1 MKSEVRNFLAA
12 IGRRG
17 GIRSRRVLDSKT
29 ARQMVAVR
37 EARRAFRRFRPSC
50 FWSYR
55 PDLTI
60 GSADVSWVAEQLMKH
75 GNREAWL
82 LGRKLCR

>member
-1 MKSEVRNFLAA
+1 
-12 IGRRG
+12 
-17 GIRSRRVLDSKT
+17 
-29 ARQMVAVR
+29 MVAVR
-37 EARRAFRRFRPSC
+37 EARRAFRRFHASC

-60 GSADVSWVAEQLMKH
+60 SEADVPWVAEQLMKH

-82 LGRKLCR
+82 ISSSLLEKLTCP

>member
-1 MKSEVRNFLAA
+1 MKREVRNFLAA

-37 EARRAFRRFRPSC
+37 EARRAFRRFRTSC
-50 FWSYR
+50 FWSHR

-60 GSADVSWVAEQLMKH
+60 GSDDVSWVAEQLMKH

-82 LGRKLCR
+82 IGRKLCR

>member
-1 MKSEVRNFLAA
+1 MSAIKEYLRA

-17 GIRSRRVLDSKT
+17 GIKSRRRLDPQT
-29 ARQMVAVR
+29 ARDMVRVR
-37 EARRAFRRFRPSC
+37 EARRAFRRFRASC

-60 GSADVSWVAEQLMKH
+60 RIGDVPWVAEQLRKH
-75 GNREAWL
+75 GNREAW
-82 LGRKLCR
+82 RVAARLCR